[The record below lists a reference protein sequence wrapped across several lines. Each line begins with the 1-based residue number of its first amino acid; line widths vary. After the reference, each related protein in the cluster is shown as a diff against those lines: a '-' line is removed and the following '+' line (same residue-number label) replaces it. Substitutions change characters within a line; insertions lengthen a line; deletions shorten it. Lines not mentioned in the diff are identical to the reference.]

1 MCFLAMLLTIFI
13 LNVTLGLA
21 VHFFDYTQSIV
32 WHVLSPYL
40 LILLFFII
48 GGSAAYEFYVFR
60 EGGHSLAKQ
69 LNGRRLVLLKSTP
82 EESSALKISDQ
93 LAKKF
98 ALEPPVLYVLPDEV
112 GVNALTAGFHS
123 KDIVIILTWGALQ
136 NLDELELYGLLAH
149 EFNQILSG
157 EAVENTKL
165 KILYSGLTTFSQWG
179 SKIAKLGFKPYQK
192 NKRHRF
198 ETILVAIGGVIW
210 LTGSMGILITRFIK
224 YLTLSRR
231 TFRNDLKTLQLMDS
245 HANLQTLLRIYV
257 HHAGSQIHSVYSE
270 AIAHMCFANSLS
282 PQSWMNI
289 HPSIEDRIHRLNP
302 SILQDSQL
310 ENLKTT

>member
-1 MCFLAMLLTIFI
+1 MREVRHYLIENKNMMWSISMCLLAMTLTIFI

-21 VHFFDYTQSIV
+21 VHFFDYTQSIL

-40 LILLFFII
+40 LILLLLII

-69 LNGRRLVLLKSTP
+69 LNARKLLLLESTP
-82 EESSALKISDQ
+82 EESAALKITDQ
-93 LAKKF
+93 LAEKF
-98 ALEPPVLYVLPDEV
+98 ALQTPSLYVLPDEV

-136 NLDELELYGLLAH
+136 NLDELELHGLMAH

-157 EAVENTKL
+157 EAIENTKL

-192 NKRHRF
+192 IN
-198 ETILVAIGGVIW
+198 
-210 LTGSMGILITRFIK
+210 GI
-224 YLTLSRR
+224 
-231 TFRNDLKTLQLMDS
+231 
-245 HANLQTLLRIYV
+245 
-257 HHAGSQIHSVYSE
+257 
-270 AIAHMCFANSLS
+270 
-282 PQSWMNI
+282 
-289 HPSIEDRIHRLNP
+289 
-302 SILQDSQL
+302 
-310 ENLKTT
+310 NLKQFWWQLVV